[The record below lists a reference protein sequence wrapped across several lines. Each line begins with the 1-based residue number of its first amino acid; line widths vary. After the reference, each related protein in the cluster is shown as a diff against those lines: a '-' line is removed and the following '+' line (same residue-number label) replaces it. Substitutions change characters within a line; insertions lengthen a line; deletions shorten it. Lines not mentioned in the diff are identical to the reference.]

1 MNIQHQ
7 MSIWHDAAALHAQ
20 PVGQKRRRPSAAKY
34 IWFGIF
40 ATVVSVI
47 NPMLLALVGIGMSYR
62 DIDVV
67 SNGALASLLAIIAGF
82 LVIRRLLGVPLL
94 QSYGY
99 VALTFVS
106 SFALV
111 AVGLKFLRID
121 FSSPQFFLAMVMI
134 TGLSEL
140 FFYAN
145 RQWVPMKIAVVP
157 GAAPLAEL
165 PELLVDSVQITMLNS
180 AQNTDFDYSG
190 VIADLTLDL
199 EPRWER
205 FLALAALRGIPVY
218 HVKQFNEAMSGR
230 VVVDHL
236 RENTL
241 GAVVPS
247 LIYPQFKRAIDFLAA
262 LLCLPVVA
270 TILGVC
276 AILIKLETPG
286 PIFYCQR
293 RAGFGGRPFTI
304 FKLRTMTHNHG
315 GGDYTVEGDKRI
327 TQVGRFLR
335 QYRLDELPQIIN
347 ILRGDMSWIGPRPEA
362 ISLAE
367 WYEREVP
374 FYIYRH
380 IVRPGIT
387 GWAQVH
393 QGNVAA
399 VDAARLKLEYDF
411 YYIKHFSFWLDA
423 VIVLK
428 TMRAIV
434 TGFGSR

>member
-7 MSIWHDAAALHAQ
+7 MSIWHDAAAFHAQ
-20 PVGQKRRRPSAAKY
+20 PVGQKRRRRPDAAKY

-40 ATVVSVI
+40 AAVVSTI
-47 NPMLLALVGIGMSYR
+47 NPMMLALTGIGMSAQ

-82 LVIRRLLGVPLL
+82 LVTRRLLGVPLL
-94 QSYGY
+94 QNYGY

-111 AVGLKFLRID
+111 AVGLKFLRVD
-121 FSSPQFFLAMVMI
+121 FSSPQFFLAMVTI

-145 RQWVPMKIAVVP
+145 RQWVLMNIAVVP
-157 GAAPLAEL
+157 GAAPLAQL
-165 PELLVDSVQITMLNS
+165 PELLVDSVQITVLNS
-180 AQNTDFDYSG
+180 VPPIDFDYSG

-199 EPRWER
+199 EPKWER
-205 FLALAALRGIPVY
+205 FLALAAFRGIPVY
-218 HVKQFNEAMSGR
+218 HIMQLIESMSGR
-230 VVVDHL
+230 VVLDHL

-247 LIYPQFKRAIDFLAA
+247 LIYPPFKRAIDFLTT
-262 LLCLPVVA
+262 LLCLPVVVA
-270 TILGVC
+270 IIAVC
-276 AILIKLETPG
+276 AILIKFDTPG
-286 PIFYCQR
+286 PIFYRQR

-315 GGDYTVEGDKRI
+315 GGDYTAEGDKRI
-327 TQVGRFLR
+327 TRVGRFLR

-380 IVRPGIT
+380 IVRPGLS

-399 VDAARLKLEYDF
+399 VDAARLK
-411 YYIKHFSFWLDA
+411 
-423 VIVLK
+423 
-428 TMRAIV
+428 
-434 TGFGSR
+434 

>member
-1 MNIQHQ
+1 
-7 MSIWHDAAALHAQ
+7 
-20 PVGQKRRRPSAAKY
+20 
-34 IWFGIF
+34 
-40 ATVVSVI
+40 
-47 NPMLLALVGIGMSYR
+47 MLLALMGIGMSYR

-94 QSYGY
+94 ESYGY
-99 VALTFVS
+99 VALTFVT

-165 PELLVDSVQITMLNS
+165 PELLVDSVEITMLNS
-180 AQNTDFDYSG
+180 AQTIDFDYSG

-199 EPRWER
+199 DARWER

-218 HVKQFNEAMSGR
+218 HIKQFNESMSGR

-247 LIYPQFKRAIDFLAA
+247 LIYPQFKRAVDFLTA
-262 LLCLPVVA
+262 LLCLPAVG

-315 GGDYTVEGDKRI
+315 GEDFTLEGDKRI
-327 TQVGRFLR
+327 TRVGRFLR

-347 ILRGDMSWIGPRPEA
+347 VLRGDMSWIGPRPEA

-423 VIVLK
+423 VIVMK
-428 TMRAIV
+428 TLRAIV